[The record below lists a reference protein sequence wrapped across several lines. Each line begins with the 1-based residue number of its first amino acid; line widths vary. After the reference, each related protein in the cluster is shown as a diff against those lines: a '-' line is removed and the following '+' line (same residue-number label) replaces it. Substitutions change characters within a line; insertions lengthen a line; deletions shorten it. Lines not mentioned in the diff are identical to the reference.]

1 MISKGTPE
9 CILEERLV
17 EVEEMTLTRCS
28 CAAELSVLPST
39 SVIAG
44 FTKKSF
50 PLEMTYT
57 VQKLGMLADI
67 LELS

>member
-1 MISKGTPE
+1 MS
-9 CILEERLV
+9 
-17 EVEEMTLTRCS
+17 LTRCS

-39 SVIAG
+39 SIVAG

-50 PLEMTYT
+50 PLDMTYT